1 MGVKILFILCLVL
14 TYRTMVPKILEKVGE
29 NGVITLSL
37 GISIPGDME
46 WYINDIYLPV
56 DKWSA

>member
-1 MGVKILFILCLVL
+1 MSGVVL

-29 NGVITLSL
+29 KGVITLSL